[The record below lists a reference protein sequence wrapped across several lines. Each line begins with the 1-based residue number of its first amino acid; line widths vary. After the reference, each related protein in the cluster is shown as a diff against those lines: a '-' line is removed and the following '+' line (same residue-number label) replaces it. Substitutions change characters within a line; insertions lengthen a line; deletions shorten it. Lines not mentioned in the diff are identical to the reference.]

1 MFEIL
6 DQTVWLYLIQN
17 QSNYRYAHYY
27 IAADC
32 NANTAIACLM

>member
-17 QSNYRYAHYY
+17 QSNYSKFL
-27 IAADC
+27 
-32 NANTAIACLM
+32 NTYLSDVHKEGTVSQ